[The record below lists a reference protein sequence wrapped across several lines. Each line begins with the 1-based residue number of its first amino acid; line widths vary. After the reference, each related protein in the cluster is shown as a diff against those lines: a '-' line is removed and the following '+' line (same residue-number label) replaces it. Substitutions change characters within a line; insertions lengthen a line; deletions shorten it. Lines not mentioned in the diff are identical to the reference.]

1 MKIFIIVF
9 VVTSLLGSFMWMM
22 PTQREKFQAQLRLKA
37 KKEGFMVQLVR
48 LTAPRA
54 EGEMEGNVRNTP
66 AYRLLRLNLDKREV
80 NAMLPWQVF
89 RVKAIANEGLPEGW
103 SWKLGERMLSASQ
116 LQVLH
121 EAISLLPSD
130 VVALESTPVY
140 VTAFWN
146 ESSGDGQLAMLKASL
161 EKLIQG
167 KI

>member
-1 MKIFIIVF
+1 MKIFIIV
-9 VVTSLLGSFMWMM
+9 VIVASLLGSFMWMM

-54 EGEMEGNVRNTP
+54 EGEMDGSVRNTP
-66 AYRLLRLNLDKREV
+66 AYRLPRPTADKRE
-80 NAMLPWQVF
+80 ASTMQPWQIF

-103 SWKLGERMLSASQ
+103 SWKLGERSLSEAQ
-116 LQVLH
+116 LLVLN
-121 EAISLLPSD
+121 EAVSMLPSD
-130 VVALESTPVY
+130 VVALESTPVN

-146 ESSGDGQLAMLKASL
+146 ESTGEEQLGMLKASL
-161 EKLIQG
+161 GKLIQG

>member
-1 MKIFIIVF
+1 MKVFIIV
-9 VVTSLLGSFMWMM
+9 VVVMSLLGSFMWMM

-54 EGEMEGNVRNTP
+54 EGEMDGNVRNTP
-66 AYRLLRLNLDKREV
+66 AYRLPRSNLDKREV
-80 NAMLPWQVF
+80 SAMAPWQIF

-103 SWKLGERMLSASQ
+103 SWKLGERVLSEPQ
-116 LQVLH
+116 LRVLN
-121 EAISLLPSD
+121 EAISMLPSD
-130 VVALESTPVY
+130 VMALESTPVN

-146 ESSGDGQLAMLKASL
+146 ESSGEEQLAMLKASL